1 MFFYKRGLFSACFLL
16 QLSLNF
22 WNSVF
27 SKLQGP
33 VILKKIHVFEN
44 ETSHWVLF
52 HVFGHFFPNKEIA
65 ETWIHRNRSEEVIN
79 RSPMRSNIIPVAHNV
94 GAQANCTTMS
104 CPAAGLR
111 AGHGHAWIETLAI
124 WKSKS
129 KISRSIYQPR
139 GSRYL
144 GCCFR
149 SSFVLPTNPKKI
161 LVSEC
166 VLITSMR
173 DLITPFEPFKQT
185 HKSII
190 ANKKEFLRLL
200 LWFLHWE
207 KKSSNEARYDF
218 FRRCGKELKG
228 DKHGLRG
235 HFLGGYVDRKGMKNG
250 NFEKD

>member
-1 MFFYKRGLFSACFLL
+1 MFPLGQGILHWLCSFTRGDYFLPVFCFNFLSTFGIQFFLSCKVQSFWRKSTCLKMKLHTGFYSMSSG
-16 QLSLNF
+16 
-22 WNSVF
+22 
-27 SKLQGP
+27 
-33 VILKKIHVFEN
+33 
-44 ETSHWVLF
+44 T
-52 HVFGHFFPNKEIA
+52 FFPNKEIA

-149 SSFVLPTNPKKI
+149 SSFVLPTNPKKN
-161 LVSEC
+161 LS
-166 VLITSMR
+166 
-173 DLITPFEPFKQT
+173 
-185 HKSII
+185 
-190 ANKKEFLRLL
+190 
-200 LWFLHWE
+200 
-207 KKSSNEARYDF
+207 
-218 FRRCGKELKG
+218 
-228 DKHGLRG
+228 
-235 HFLGGYVDRKGMKNG
+235 
-250 NFEKD
+250 